1 MAYDIMEVEL
11 AIGDLSERGGKT
23 VQSYKAELLAMRA
36 GRANPH
42 ILDKVTVD
50 YYGTQTP
57 INQMANIT
65 VPEARMLMISVWD
78 VSAIKLVEK
87 AIVAANLGIFPTNDG
102 KCLRMVFPELTE
114 ERRRSLAKEVKSM
127 SEKAKVAVRNI
138 RRDTIND
145 LRALKKDSVITEDGL
160 ALYEKDVEKIVNG
173 LIADIDKL
181 TSDKEAEI
189 MSV

>member
-1 MAYDIMEVEL
+1 
-11 AIGDLSERGGKT
+11 
-23 VQSYKAELLAMRA
+23 
-36 GRANPH
+36 
-42 ILDKVTVD
+42 
-50 YYGTQTP
+50 
-57 INQMANIT
+57 
-65 VPEARMLMISVWD
+65 
-78 VSAIKLVEK
+78 
-87 AIVAANLGIFPTNDG
+87 
-102 KCLRMVFPELTE
+102 
-114 ERRRSLAKEVKSM
+114 M

>member
-42 ILDKVTVD
+42 ILDKVAVD

-87 AIVAANLGIFPTNDG
+87 AIIAANLGIFPTNDG

>member
-87 AIVAANLGIFPTNDG
+87 AIIAANLGSFPTNYG